1 MEEITVRT
9 KRKTEFVEITG
20 LVRELVRARAWSD
33 GALLVFVPHT
43 TAGVFINE
51 NADPDVCADLVD
63 GAARLAPEDLPWRH
77 GEGNSPAHL
86 KSLLFNPSLYLIV
99 EAGAPALGTW
109 QGIFFAEFD
118 GPRDRRVWLK
128 FIAG

>member
-1 MEEITVRT
+1 VEEISVRT
-9 KRKTEFVEITG
+9 GRKTEFVDITG
-20 LVRELVRARAWSD
+20 RIREVVRVRAWRD

-51 NADPDVCADLVD
+51 NADPDVRADLAA
-63 GAARLAPEDLPWRH
+63 GAARLAPDDLPWRH
-77 GEGNSPAHL
+77 AEGNSPAHL
-86 KSLLFNPSLYLIV
+86 KSLLFNPSLYLVI

-109 QGIFFAEFD
+109 QGVFFAEFD
-118 GPRDRRVWLK
+118 GPRARRVWLK